1 MIAHRSSPRP
11 AIDSSAPT
19 GSGRSAAGFLESG
32 TSTRAPAKAA
42 TAMGTFT
49 RKMEPHQNLD
59 SSRPPA
65 IGPMAIPRP
74 MVPPQVPMARARATG
89 SRKMS
94 LTIDSVAGMVRAPP
108 APMTPRHVISRSTE
122 PEKAAPTDPR
132 ANTVSPMRKNRLR
145 PNLSARLPPTNNS
158 PAKTMA

>member
-1 MIAHRSSPRP
+1 
-11 AIDSSAPT
+11 
-19 GSGRSAAGFLESG
+19 
-32 TSTRAPAKAA
+32 
-42 TAMGTFT
+42 MGTFT

-65 IGPMAIPRP
+65 IGPMAIPSP
-74 MVPPQVPMARARATG
+74 MVPPQVPMALARATG

-94 LTIDSVAGMVRAPP
+94 LTIERVAGMVRAPP
-108 APMTPRHVISRSTE
+108 APMTPRHAISRSTE

-132 ANTVSPMRKNRLR
+132 AKTVSPMRKNRLR

-158 PAKTMA
+158 PANTMA